1 MDRNTTENNSRILM
15 GIYSS
20 SWGNSMVALT
30 IVAVLEIA
38 MLIYTKVNPG
48 LYGEY
53 IWTYRAFYISLL
65 SVAVIYIA
73 LNLYVK
79 KNIGRR
85 HGILNVANPVCAS
98 FFFAWALGITYFDAV
113 KYHVIDPTVFM
124 TFSLTVPLSFYM
136 LPSIYAALVIAASA
150 LMFYMTADVSG
161 SIGPLI
167 NLFIFFI
174 FQFVLGIN
182 FLRLKK
188 KLAERIIEEKDNAD
202 VDVLTGF
209 SNRRV
214 YMEDMRRLTDGSM
227 PEDLAY
233 IVIDMNGLKDVNDR
247 CGHEAG
253 DRLIIGAARCI
264 EQSFG
269 HRGRMYRIG
278 GDEFVVMLSADQEE
292 AVRLLVDFDQ
302 NMKAWSKHNDMNL
315 TAACGH
321 VCRAECPDSGIREI
335 ARMADERMYAA
346 KARYYRAS
354 GMDRRKYV

>member
-1 MDRNTTENNSRILM
+1 MDRNTTENSSRILM

-20 SWGNSMVALT
+20 SWGNSMVALS

-65 SVAVIYIA
+65 SVAVVYIA

-79 KNIGRR
+79 KDIRRR
-85 HGILNVANPVCAS
+85 HGILNIANPVCAT
-98 FFFAWALGITYFDAV
+98 FFFAWALGSTYFDAV

-136 LPSIYAALVIAASA
+136 FPAIYAAIVIAANA

-161 SIGPLI
+161 SVGPLI

-202 VDVLTGF
+202 IDVLTGF

-214 YMEDMRRLTDGSM
+214 YMEDMKRLSESPAQEG
-227 PEDLAY
+227 LAY
-233 IVIDMNGLKDVNDR
+233 IAIDMNGLKEVNDR

-253 DRLIIGAARCI
+253 DRLIVGAARCI

-269 HRGRMYRIG
+269 RRSRMYRIG
-278 GDEFVVMLSADQEE
+278 GDEFVVMLPADPEE
-292 AVRLLVDFDQ
+292 VIRLLVDFDQ
-302 NMKAWSKHNDMNL
+302 SMKAWSKHNDMTL

-321 VCRAECPDSGIREI
+321 VCRDECPDSSIREI

-346 KARYYRAS
+346 KARYYQTS
-354 GMDRRKYV
+354 GMDRRKNV